1 MEEDKLKGKIDVL
14 ETSKSDY
21 TIERGRTQ
29 TYSDFF
35 CCSEGQRMVGEAVQA
50 IEVMMYLWW
59 DFQVRLTPKFM
70 LKKHF
75 DYFSLQYIFVVI
87 KQRKSSI

>member
-1 MEEDKLKGKIDVL
+1 MGRPERPKEEKLKEKSGVL

-29 TYSDFF
+29 TYSVFF

-50 IEVMMYLWW
+50 VEVMMYLWW
-59 DFQVRLTPKFM
+59 DFQVRLTRKFM
-70 LKKHF
+70 F
-75 DYFSLQYIFVVI
+75 
-87 KQRKSSI
+87 